1 MQRHLLG
8 MAKTD
13 AGRRLLEHL
22 HLDGF
27 TTGSPALYEGVAKMM
42 RAFGEA

>member
-1 MQRHLLG
+1 MT
-8 MAKTD
+8 KTE

-27 TTGSPALYEGVAKMM
+27 TSGSPALYDGVAQMM

>member
-1 MQRHLLG
+1 MQHHLLD

-27 TTGSPALYEGVAKMM
+27 TVGSPALYEGVSQMM
-42 RAFGEA
+42 RAFGES